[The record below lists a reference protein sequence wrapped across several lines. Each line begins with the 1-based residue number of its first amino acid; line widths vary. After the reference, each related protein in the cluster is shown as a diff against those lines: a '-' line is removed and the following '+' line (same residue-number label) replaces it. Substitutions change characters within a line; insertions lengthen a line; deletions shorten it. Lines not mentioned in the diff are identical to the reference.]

1 MYSYG
6 INRMLANIT
15 VYVAS
20 DNETKNKTTV
30 TCDIKN
36 KNKTTFSF
44 KQPQP
49 NLKRYNNAIKVQI

>member
-20 DNETKNKTTV
+20 NNKTKTKL

>member
-36 KNKTTFSF
+36 KNK
-44 KQPQP
+44 QP